1 MKTIMLFRVLSAI
14 LFSLAVAAGS
24 LSGFD
29 FSEIATPSKVAL
41 KKRPHSSAPNPD
53 APAYKSF
60 ISGSPAGVGLAS
72 AQWPR
77 RIRVGVV
84 RVQFQP
90 DDSPATTGNGT
101 WGDIPFFTFRDFQVT
116 GQDGTPK
123 DTFEIIEDPSI
134 DSRSKEY
141 VQRNIL
147 FAAQYYEEVSQGKVL
162 FSVPGPE
169 DISQIYTLSKEMAE
183 YGKDDDYS
191 LRTSNLAVEAIQAA
205 DTEMDY
211 AKYDVITVFH
221 AGCGQHTDFDE
232 KSPDDVHPVSINR
245 VLLREILAGGDPDYQ
260 GVATNDRNPDG
271 SPFFVSFIQIFPE
284 TAVQDYDL
292 PPDADGN
299 KPNWPASALQGL
311 LGAIAHELGHY
322 FGLPD
327 LYDTV
332 VGTRPTIGFFALMS
346 TGFYNSVSRIPCHP
360 IAWSKV
366 YLGWVEPGV
375 VTGDWDNI
383 MLKATEL
390 WGSGEKVIKV
400 PISSTEYFLIEN
412 RLRDENFNN
421 KFDYDETDGS
431 NSFPDVMLDDYQL
444 DDGSFAEFDWS
455 IPNFL
460 CPGLPENMSSEDSA
474 RLGSGVL
481 IWHIDEEVIRRN
493 WNPDLTENF
502 VNTDPHHLGIDLEE
516 ADGVEHLLVTFP
528 ATFDP
533 GFGSPFDV
541 FGGGVPGVKGLEL
554 GNLNLV
560 FGPYT
565 NPNSSSYTG
574 LPSNIEISGFRS
586 LTVDPGQP
594 VVDSLIAIDIRFNAV
609 PEGEHLSHPLPGWP
623 CDLGAGTLNSSPL
636 VIDLDP
642 ATPGN
647 DVVQVTDDGRVY
659 LASSAGPGFFA
670 GSAADSILGSPAAGD
685 ITGDGFPELVIAYAE
700 GSVWAWYL
708 ANEPSLDRVPGW
720 PVQLAGRITASVVL
734 ADVDGDGALD
744 IIIGNRIP
752 HASTQL
758 FVINGL
764 GQIING
770 FPVNVDG
777 EIQAAVAVLFGVS
790 GKVDMIFV
798 GTLAGSLYGFNSQGE
813 EIFRKD
819 LGSPVRSA
827 PVVGRMGLPGESEH
841 FRVCAFTQ
849 DGKIWSFDS
858 LGTIQPGWPVETDG
872 SCLAGGAIGDVDGDG
887 LNELA
892 VPVDFPASTAPG
904 KHKLYVLDYNGSSPE
919 GFPIHVGTSMAYP
932 EPRYLSAPTLADLN
946 GNGAQE
952 IIIATRGRLALAY
965 SGDGSSRPAARFI
978 LGSNA
983 VAAPVAAD
991 LDGDH
996 TLDLLFADGEGYL
1009 YAYST
1014 GSRELASQW
1023 SGLGGGP
1030 THSGLSLRV
1039 QQSPGLSSTDEI
1051 LPEKYCY
1058 IYPNPVRSSRA
1069 YLSYRLGKE
1078 DVRRVTV
1085 KVYTASGE
1093 TVGSFQGGT
1102 VATDGLS
1109 NEVVWNVDRYASGV
1123 YLVIVKAESA
1133 SSGTARLIR
1142 KFAIIK

>member
-1 MKTIMLFRVLSAI
+1 MLLRALSAFLCFLVLSAGG
-14 LFSLAVAAGS
+14 LA
-24 LSGFD
+24 GFD
-29 FSEIATPSKVAL
+29 FTKIAISSKVAL
-41 KKRPHSSAPNPD
+41 KKRPHFSAPNPD

-84 RVQFQP
+84 RVQFEP
-90 DDSPATTGNGT
+90 DENPATTGNGT

-123 DTFEIIEDPSI
+123 DTFEIIEDPTV

-141 VQRNIL
+141 IQRNIL

-162 FSVPGPE
+162 FSVPEPG
-169 DISQIYTLSKEMAE
+169 DISEIYTMSEEMAE

-191 LRTSNLAVEAIQAA
+191 LRISNLAVEAIQAA
-205 DTEMDY
+205 DAEMDY
-211 AKYDVITVFH
+211 SKYDVIMVFH

-232 KSPDDVHPVSINR
+232 KSPDDVHPVSINHA
-245 VLLREILAGGDPDYQ
+245 LLREILAEGDPNYK
-260 GVATNDRNPDG
+260 GVATNDRSPDG

-311 LGAIAHELGHY
+311 LGAIVHELGHY

-327 LYDTV
+327 LYDTF
-332 VGTRPTIGFFALMS
+332 VGTRPTIGFFALMA

-360 IAWSKV
+360 MAWSKV
-366 YLGWVEPGV
+366 YLGWVEPVV
-375 VTGDWDNI
+375 VTGDWENAV
-383 MLKATEL
+383 LEAVEL
-390 WGSGEKVIKV
+390 QAEGLGAQMIKV

-444 DDGSFAEFDWS
+444 PDGSFAEFDWS
-455 IPNFL
+455 IPNL
-460 CPGLPENMSSEDSA
+460 LGPGLPENMSSEDSA

-493 WNPDLTENF
+493 FNPDLTLNF
-502 VNTDPHHLGIDLEE
+502 INSDPHHLGIDLEE
-516 ADGVEHLLVTFP
+516 ADGVEHLLATFP

-541 FGGGVPGVKGLEL
+541 FGGGVPGVKTLEL

-586 LTVDPGQP
+586 VTVEPGEP

-623 CDLGAGTLNSSPL
+623 RNLGTGTLNSSPL
-636 VIDLDP
+636 VIELDP
-642 ATPGN
+642 ATPGK
-647 DVVQVTDDGRVY
+647 DVVQATDNGKVY
-659 LASSAGPGFFA
+659 LAKSSGQVELVVTVP
-670 GSAADSILGSPAAGD
+670 DSILGSPAVGD
-685 ITGDGFPELVIAYAE
+685 IFGDGLTNLVVAT
-700 GSVWAWYL
+700 
-708 ANEPSLDRVPGW
+708 ANGEIWREYIGREPFDVRILVP
-720 PVQLAGRITASVVL
+720 VRLSGRISATPVL

-752 HASTQL
+752 HTGSQL
-758 FVINGL
+758 YVINGD
-764 GQIING
+764 GGFVNG
-770 FPVNVDG
+770 FPVNLDG
-777 EIQAAVAVLFGVS
+777 EIEAAVAVLFGVS
-790 GKVDMIFV
+790 GNVDMIFA
-798 GTLAGSLYGFNSQGE
+798 GTLAGSLYAFNAQGE

-858 LGTIQPGWPVETDG
+858 LGTIQFGWPVETDG

-887 LNELA
+887 LNELV
-892 VPVDFPASTAPG
+892 VPVDFPDSTASG

-919 GFPIHVGTSMAYP
+919 GFPIRVGTSMAYP

-991 LDGDH
+991 LDGDG

-1014 GSRELASQW
+1014 GSRELSPQW

-1030 THSGLSLRV
+1030 THSGLSLRI

-1051 LPEKYCY
+1051 LPQKYCY
-1058 IYPNPVRSSRA
+1058 VYPNPVRSSRA
-1069 YLSYRLGKE
+1069 YLSYRLGKN
-1078 DVRRVTV
+1078 DVQRVTV

-1123 YLVIVKAESA
+1123 YLVIVKAESV
-1133 SSGTARLIR
+1133 SSGTAKLIR
-1142 KFAIIK
+1142 KFAVIK